1 MHVILYLN
9 RMKNKS
15 HIVPLMD
22 AKISQIP
29 GSFHDK
35 SKTDTEGMHLN
46 IIKDICNE
54 STAKTQ

>member
-1 MHVILYLN
+1 
-9 RMKNKS
+9 MKNKS

-54 STAKTQ
+54 STAKTQWKSI